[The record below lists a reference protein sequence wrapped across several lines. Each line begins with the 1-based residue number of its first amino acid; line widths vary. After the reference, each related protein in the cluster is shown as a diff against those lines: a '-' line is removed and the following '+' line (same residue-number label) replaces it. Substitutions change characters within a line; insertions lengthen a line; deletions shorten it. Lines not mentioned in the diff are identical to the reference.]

1 MASPSTDTDIIQD
14 AYADRLK
21 ALFDNYVDVA
31 PSDPDG
37 AKAKFVAGVT
47 FLRNVRAAAL
57 QALPTD
63 STPASA
69 MTASAITSK
78 ATRKTKS

>member
-1 MASPSTDTDIIQD
+1 MVNPPADADIIQD

-37 AKAKFVAGVT
+37 AKAKFVTGVT
-47 FLRNVRAAAL
+47 FLRNVRSAAL

-63 STPASA
+63 STPANAMSA
-69 MTASAITSK
+69 QVITGE
-78 ATRKTKS
+78 ATPKTTS